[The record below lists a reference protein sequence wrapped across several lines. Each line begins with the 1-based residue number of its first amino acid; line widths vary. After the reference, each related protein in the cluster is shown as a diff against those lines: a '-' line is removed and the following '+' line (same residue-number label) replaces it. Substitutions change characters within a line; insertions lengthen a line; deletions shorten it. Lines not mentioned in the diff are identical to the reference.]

1 MLVQQK
7 LSLLYASLLNKQ
19 QRKKKNMDLMK
30 DVQTALVID
39 DNQLIGE
46 QKHEID
52 GLLTILRSHDIYY
65 KHLLPEVIKQNDI
78 DVVLKNHQLIFMDLY
93 LDRDI
98 DLMANIGLVR
108 KILKKI
114 CYPGFGTYGL
124 VLWTQ
129 HIEHINLIREKITLD
144 AQKKEYITPLFI
156 VGLDKNKYIQEGYDS
171 LFEDLNNQLTQD
183 KAAAFFFNWRAS
195 VGKGADKALL
205 DIYTL
210 MPDYTNQ
217 QTNFQYLLYQLADNF
232 SGVPVKNGEK
242 YEGMINDA
250 CKAFNELLHSDLI
263 TCQNEII
270 DIFTD
275 DIVGQPNF
283 NTFEDELLH
292 IARINAKLLIDIT
305 NQEPNIILPGRIY
318 KVKSEIPLLKIDG
331 APRRS
336 VPIAIEL
343 TPPCDFLHKKVSSRL
358 IGGFMIDCPTD
369 KEEIYKYTEKLF
381 KAGSKY
387 LIWPLYYEN
396 RIKFICLDFRNA
408 FIIEDNAL
416 RDLQKFEVLF
426 TAKSRLFA
434 DILQKFSSHAARLGL
449 AIIQPEI
456 PTPAPRENAHN

>member
-1 MLVQQK
+1 MQMQQK

-19 QRKKKNMDLMK
+19 QRKEKIMDLMK

-52 GLLTILRSHDIYY
+52 GLLTILESHDIYY
-65 KHLLPEVIKQNDI
+65 KHLLPEDIKRNDI
-78 DVVLKNHQLIFMDLY
+78 VLKNHQLIFMDLY
-93 LDRDI
+93 LDRGI

-343 TPPCDFLHKKVSSRL
+343 TPPCDFSHKKVSSRL

-369 KEEIYKYTEKLF
+369 KEEIYKYSEKSF